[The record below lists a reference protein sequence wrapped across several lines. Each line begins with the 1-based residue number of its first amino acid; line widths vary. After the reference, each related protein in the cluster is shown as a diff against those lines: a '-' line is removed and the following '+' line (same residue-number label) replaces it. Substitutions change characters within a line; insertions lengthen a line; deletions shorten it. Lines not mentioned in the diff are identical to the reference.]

1 MVGAN
6 GAMTRHR
13 HRAVRLLF
21 GVLYLTA
28 CSSWQSIGAVSPSR
42 FIELDQPERV
52 RVYMRSGGQVDLER
66 PAVDG
71 DELVA
76 PGGFSMPLADVLML
90 EVQRFDVAR
99 TILRVGGAV
108 TAAFVVYVGLCWPD
122 DFDPPGGFIC
132 G

>member
-1 MVGAN
+1 
-6 GAMTRHR
+6 MTRYR
-13 HRAVRLLF
+13 ARAVLLLF

-28 CSSWQSIGAVSPSR
+28 CSSWQSIGPVSPSR

-52 RVYMRSGGQVDLER
+52 RVYMRGGDQVDLER

-122 DFDPPGGFIC
+122 DFDPPGGLIC
-132 G
+132 

>member
-1 MVGAN
+1 
-6 GAMTRHR
+6 MTRYR
-13 HRAVRLLF
+13 ARAVLLLF

-28 CSSWQSIGAVSPSR
+28 CSTWQSIGPVSPGR

-52 RVYMRSGGQVDLER
+52 RVTMQDGTQMELDR
-66 PAVDG
+66 PVVDG

-76 PGGFSMPLADVLML
+76 PGDFSMPLADVLML

-108 TAAFVVYVGLCWPD
+108 TAAFAVYVGLCWPD
-122 DFDPPGGFIC
+122 DFDPPGGPIC
-132 G
+132 

>member
-1 MVGAN
+1 
-6 GAMTRHR
+6 MTRYR
-13 HRAVRLLF
+13 LRVVLLLF
-21 GVLYLTA
+21 GVLHLTA
-28 CSSWQSIGAVSPSR
+28 CSTWQSVGPVSPSQ
-42 FIELDQPERV
+42 FIEAEQPERV

-122 DFDPPGGFIC
+122 DFDPPGGPIC
-132 G
+132 